1 MNDKVSVIICSKD
14 RHEDLVR
21 AVASV
26 RGSGKTGGKAEI
38 VVVEETD
45 HPREIPGVRYV
56 PLPRQGYGFGYA
68 RNVAVQEACGE
79 LLLFIDDDCEAEQ
92 GWADE
97 LVAPLLENPTI
108 QGVAGAVLVRQ
119 CGLVGYAE
127 NILGF
132 PGGGL
137 RYLHQ
142 ARGRVVPTIYLSTCN
157 CAYRRDAVLNAGG
170 FSEGARAGGEDALLA
185 ERVAKMGLCVYAPRA
200 VVYHRTRDRL
210 GAIFAWFMRRGYG
223 ELAIWQQHLD
233 RASYVR
239 YLLRSSWTV
248 RAAAFLLLVW
258 AFPPLVR
265 FVPALALPYYGVVL
279 WRFRFAR
286 AYPAHRRAW
295 WLVPLVKMTM
305 DLGMEAG
312 RWKYVLAR
320 IMHDASSRCTRCSGS
335 TTSPEQLRCETGKR
349 G

>member
-1 MNDKVSVIICSKD
+1 MSVIICSKD
-14 RHEDLVR
+14 RHADLLR
-21 AVASV
+21 AIDSV
-26 RGSGKTGGKAEI
+26 RRSGGIGRSAEI

-45 HPREIPGVRYV
+45 TPRAIPGVRYV
-56 PLPRQGYGFGYA
+56 PLPRQEYGFGYA
-68 RNVAVQEACGE
+68 RNVAVKEAGGE

-97 LVAPLLENPTI
+97 LVAPLLENPAI
-108 QGVAGAVLVRQ
+108 QGVAGAVLVRN
-119 CGLVGYAE
+119 CGPLGYAE

-137 RYLHQ
+137 RYVHQ
-142 ARGRVVPTIYLSTCN
+142 AMGRVVPTNHLSTCN

-185 ERVAKMGLCVYAPRA
+185 ERVAKMGRCVYAPCA
-200 VVYHRTRDRL
+200 VVYHRTRDRF
-210 GAIFAWFMRRGYG
+210 GAIFTWFVRRGYG
-223 ELAIWQQHLD
+223 ELATWEQHLD

-248 RAAAFLLLVW
+248 RAAAFLILVS

-265 FVPALALPYYGVVL
+265 LVPILALLYYVVML

-295 WLVPLVKMTM
+295 WLAPLVKMTM
-305 DLGMEAG
+305 DLGAEAG
-312 RWKYVLAR
+312 RWKYFLER
-320 IMHDASSRCTRCSGS
+320 
-335 TTSPEQLRCETGKR
+335 LRR
-349 G
+349 